1 MTIDFRA
8 EVDKRKDAL
17 MEDLFG
23 LLRINSERDDSKVDD
38 KHPFGP
44 GPVKAL
50 EHFLAL
56 AERDGYKTRN
66 IDNYAG
72 DFEFGQG
79 DEVLGIF
86 AHLDVVPARAMP
98 IRWSISTFTILK
110 RAKRSVSMSVP
121 TGDSTSFNRN
131 GRPTDGSVS
140 SG

>member
-56 AERDGYKTRN
+56 AERDVILIIMLVTLNLVKVMKFWVSLHTWMWFQLV
-66 IDNYAG
+66 A
-72 DFEFGQG
+72 
-79 DEVLGIF
+79 VGIQ
-86 AHLDVVPARAMP
+86 
-98 IRWSISTFTILK
+98 IL
-110 RAKRSVSMSVP
+110 M
-121 TGDSTSFNRN
+121 NL
-131 GRPTDGSVS
+131 
-140 SG
+140 

>member
-56 AERDGYKTRN
+56 AERCLLY
-66 IDNYAG
+66 
-72 DFEFGQG
+72 
-79 DEVLGIF
+79 
-86 AHLDVVPARAMP
+86 
-98 IRWSISTFTILK
+98 
-110 RAKRSVSMSVP
+110 
-121 TGDSTSFNRN
+121 TSPSPR
-131 GRPTDGSVS
+131 D
-140 SG
+140 

>member
-17 MEDLFG
+17 MEDLLVF
-23 LLRINSERDDSKVDD
+23 LRINSERDDSKVDD
-38 KHPFGP
+38 KHPFVWTG
-44 GPVKAL
+44 KAL

-86 AHLDVVPARAMP
+86 WM
-98 IRWSISTFTILK
+98 
-110 RAKRSVSMSVP
+110 
-121 TGDSTSFNRN
+121 
-131 GRPTDGSVS
+131 
-140 SG
+140 

>member
-66 IDNYAG
+66 MVTLNLVKVMK
-72 DFEFGQG
+72 F
-79 DEVLGIF
+79 
-86 AHLDVVPARAMP
+86 
-98 IRWSISTFTILK
+98 W
-110 RAKRSVSMSVP
+110 VSLP
-121 TGDSTSFNRN
+121 TWM
-131 GRPTDGSVS
+131 
-140 SG
+140 

>member
-1 MTIDFRA
+1 MTIDFHA
-8 EVDKRKDAL
+8 EVDKRKEAL

-23 LLRINSERDDSKVDD
+23 LLRINSERDDSKADE

-50 EHFLAL
+50 EYFLAL

-86 AHLDVVPARAMP
+86 AHLDVVPAGSG
-98 IRWSISTFTILK
+98 W
-110 RAKRSVSMSVP
+110 
-121 TGDSTSFNRN
+121 D
-131 GRPTDGSVS
+131 TDPYEPVIKE
-140 SG
+140 

>member
-79 DEVLGIF
+79 DEVWVSLHTWMWFQLVAVGIQT
-86 AHLDVVPARAMP
+86 LMNP
-98 IRWSISTFTILK
+98 
-110 RAKRSVSMSVP
+110 
-121 TGDSTSFNRN
+121 
-131 GRPTDGSVS
+131 
-140 SG
+140 

>member
-66 IDNYAG
+66 MKYWVSLHTWMW
-72 DFEFGQG
+72 FQ
-79 DEVLGIF
+79 LG
-86 AHLDVVPARAMP
+86 VVG
-98 IRWSISTFTILK
+98 IQIL
-110 RAKRSVSMSVP
+110 M
-121 TGDSTSFNRN
+121 NL
-131 GRPTDGSVS
+131 
-140 SG
+140 